1 MRVQRSIAGILTT
14 ILLLG
19 ATGWLVP
26 GVKAETTAPL
36 KHVYNGHLL
45 DSSGNAITTA
55 HKVRFSY
62 WTSADYVSGDVTA
75 TGAINTG
82 ASAYAS
88 WNEVFTVTPDSRGYF
103 SVQLGSGT
111 ALPVISSQSANTLK
125 NLHLQVEV
133 KSGAAADTSY
143 EVLDRDANDPT
154 VDRSPVL
161 SVPSALNADM
171 IDRRDVG
178 TGSGSIPVLGSGG
191 LLETTQIPAGTSQD
205 RFTID
210 NDSSAADTVTL
221 RFGQSINQTL
231 TFDVASDR
239 FDFNDDLR
247 VQGNLTVTGLVN
259 GVDIGSLTNAYQTH
273 LRVTSGAG
281 LNVNIAAGSY
291 RINGVTTNYAGVSS
305 QAVANNATNY
315 VFLTSTGLTI
325 SIGTYPTNR
334 SYIPL
339 AEVVTSGGAI
349 STVTDRRVLSS
360 DDRERTVE
368 QFLHA
373 EYPMSSYKPDETNNV
388 GQLSV
393 TNNTGSLR
401 NHYVWTSTKSSLQDY
416 DISVRVTVP
425 SDFIRWKDNS
435 LHITYASSSADS
447 LKNQLDIAVFDTA
460 GNAVTLSGSSVDL
473 ASTSWTTTQLEFGAS
488 STWTV
493 GQDFLIR
500 MKLHAKDLEQMK
512 LSDLKLQ
519 FIELH
524 EE

>member
-1 MRVQRSIAGILTT
+1 M
-14 ILLLG
+14 
-19 ATGWLVP
+19 
-26 GVKAETTAPL
+26 
-36 KHVYNGHLL
+36 
-45 DSSGNAITTA
+45 
-55 HKVRFSY
+55 
-62 WTSADYVSGDVTA
+62 
-75 TGAINTG
+75 
-82 ASAYAS
+82 
-88 WNEVFTVTPDSRGYF
+88 
-103 SVQLGSGT
+103 
-111 ALPVISSQSANTLK
+111 
-125 NLHLQVEV
+125 
-133 KSGAAADTSY
+133 
-143 EVLDRDANDPT
+143 
-154 VDRSPVL
+154 
-161 SVPSALNADM
+161 
-171 IDRRDVG
+171 
-178 TGSGSIPVLGSGG
+178 
-191 LLETTQIPAGTSQD
+191 
-205 RFTID
+205 
-210 NDSSAADTVTL
+210 
-221 RFGQSINQTL
+221 
-231 TFDVASDR
+231 
-239 FDFNDDLR
+239 
-247 VQGNLTVTGLVN
+247 
-259 GVDIGSLTNAYQTH
+259 
-273 LRVTSGAG
+273 
-281 LNVNIAAGSY
+281 
-291 RINGVTTNYAGVSS
+291 
-305 QAVANNATNY
+305 ANNATNY

>member
-247 VQGNLTVTGLVN
+247 V
-259 GVDIGSLTNAYQTH
+259 
-273 LRVTSGAG
+273 R
-281 LNVNIAAGSY
+281 
-291 RINGVTTNYAGVSS
+291 
-305 QAVANNATNY
+305 
-315 VFLTSTGLTI
+315 
-325 SIGTYPTNR
+325 
-334 SYIPL
+334 
-339 AEVVTSGGAI
+339 
-349 STVTDRRVLSS
+349 
-360 DDRERTVE
+360 
-368 QFLHA
+368 
-373 EYPMSSYKPDETNNV
+373 KPD
-388 GQLSV
+388 GD
-393 TNNTGSLR
+393 GSRKRCGHRKPYECVPDPSARHIRSGRRTSILLR
-401 NHYVWTSTKSSLQDY
+401 
-416 DISVRVTVP
+416 
-425 SDFIRWKDNS
+425 
-435 LHITYASSSADS
+435 
-447 LKNQLDIAVFDTA
+447 AVI
-460 GNAVTLSGSSVDL
+460 
-473 ASTSWTTTQLEFGAS
+473 ASTAS
-488 STWTV
+488 RPIMPESAARPWQITRRIT
-493 GQDFLIR
+493 
-500 MKLHAKDLEQMK
+500 
-512 LSDLKLQ
+512 SS
-519 FIELH
+519 
-524 EE
+524 